1 MEAFNSKKIFII
13 LLSLIN
19 LFSFTSEI
27 KTLRVIEEEEND
39 QEEKTFIKP
48 PGFSRISGFY
58 PENFKLKLSS
68 EENITIYYTIDS
80 SDPRTSNTSKKFKDY
95 ILIYDRSL
103 EPNVFS
109 SIKEDDN
116 SPVSISRGNN
126 YKGPVYPVDKA
137 MIVRAVTKNAKGEF
151 SEIIS
156 KTYFVT
162 TDDLFVYQDLTI
174 ISIVTNP
181 ENLFDPDIGIYVT
194 GTMYQEWKKSD
205 EYDPNENL
213 WDKNGKCNY
222 YMRGKEW
229 EREAT
234 VTIFEK
240 GEKIV
245 EQNLGIRIMVFLQ
258 EIMLEKALIYMLKKN
273 MENQ

>member
-1 MEAFNSKKIFII
+1 
-13 LLSLIN
+13 
-19 LFSFTSEI
+19 
-27 KTLRVIEEEEND
+27 
-39 QEEKTFIKP
+39 
-48 PGFSRISGFY
+48 
-58 PENFKLKLSS
+58 
-68 EENITIYYTIDS
+68 
-80 SDPRTSNTSKKFKDY
+80 
-95 ILIYDRSL
+95 
-103 EPNVFS
+103 
-109 SIKEDDN
+109 
-116 SPVSISRGNN
+116 
-126 YKGPVYPVDKA
+126 

-162 TDDLFVYQDLTI
+162 TDDLFVYQDLTV

-229 EREAT
+229 EREVS

-240 GEKIV
+240 GEKIL
-245 EQNLGIRIMVFLQ
+245 EQNLGIRIKGASTRNNAGKGFNLHAKKKYGKSII
-258 EIMLEKALIYMLKKN
+258 EAELLKDNYDLNGNLITKYKAISLRCIYEQGRLKKN
-273 MENQ
+273 LVEIYFIQEKI